1 MSDLLTL
8 AAELR
13 TEFGKG
19 FARRARVAGKIPAVL
34 YGHGSDPI
42 HVTLPAHEATMALKH
57 SNALLTI
64 VIDGKPELTIAKDI
78 QKDYV
83 RRTIAHVD
91 LLIVKKGEKITVDVP
106 LHLTGE
112 VFPGCVAVLEH
123 NVVSVEAEATN
134 LPERF
139 EISIEG
145 LAEGQNVTAG
155 DIELPAGSSLLTD
168 PKLTVLFVTE
178 TRAEVAA
185 EDEEG
190 EEGDEAAVVAEDADS
205 E

>member
-1 MSDLLTL
+1 MSGVLTL
-8 AAELR
+8 AAEMR

-34 YGHGSDPI
+34 YGHGSDPV
-42 HVTLPAHEATMALKH
+42 HVFLPGHETMMALKH

-64 VIDGKPELTIAKDI
+64 MIDGKPELTIAKDI

-106 LHLTGE
+106 LHLTGDP
-112 VFPGCVAVLEH
+112 FPGCVAVLEH
-123 NVVSVEAEATN
+123 NTVSVSAEATH

-139 EISIEG
+139 EISVEG
-145 LAEGQNVTAG
+145 LTDGQHVMAG
-155 DIELPAGSSLLTD
+155 DVTLPEGSTLLTD
-168 PKLTVLFVTE
+168 PHLTVLFVTE
-178 TRAEVAA
+178 TRAEAA
-185 EDEEG
+185 A
-190 EEGDEAAVVAEDADS
+190 GDDLGTALAPVAEAS
-205 E
+205 AE

>member
-8 AAELR
+8 EAEMR

-34 YGHGSDPI
+34 YGHGSDPL
-42 HVTLPAHEATMALKH
+42 HVFLPGHEATMALKH

-64 VIDGKPELTIAKDI
+64 MIDGKPELTIAKDI

-106 LHLTGE
+106 LHLTGDA
-112 VFPGCVAVLEH
+112 FPGCVAVLEH
-123 NVVSVEAEATN
+123 NSVSVEAEATN

-145 LAEGQNVTAG
+145 LTDGQHVMAG
-155 DIELPAGSSLLTD
+155 EVILPEGSSLLTD
-168 PKLTVLFVTE
+168 PKLIVVFVTE
-178 TRAEVAA
+178 TRAEAA
-185 EDEEG
+185 ADG
-190 EEGDEAAVVAEDADS
+190 EEVTPAAVVAESADS

>member
-1 MSDLLTL
+1 MSDVLTL
-8 AAELR
+8 AAEMR

-34 YGHGSDPI
+34 YGHGSDPV
-42 HVTLPAHEATMALKH
+42 HVFLPGHETMMALKH

-64 VIDGKPELTIAKDI
+64 IVEGKPALTIAKDI

-83 RRTIAHVD
+83 RRTIAHLD

-106 LHLTGE
+106 LHITGE
-112 VFPGCVAVLEH
+112 PFPGCVAVLEH
-123 NVVSVEAEATN
+123 TSVSVSAEATH

-139 EISIEG
+139 EISVEG
-145 LAEGQNVTAG
+145 LTDGQHVTAG
-155 DIELPAGSSLLTD
+155 DVELPAGSTLLTE
-168 PKLTVLFVTE
+168 PHLTVLFVTE
-178 TRAEVAA
+178 TRAAAA

-190 EEGDEAAVVAEDADS
+190 AAAAPAAAASAE
-205 E
+205 

>member
-1 MSDLLTL
+1 MSDVLTL
-8 AAELR
+8 AAEMR
-13 TEFGKG
+13 SEFGKG

-34 YGHGSDPI
+34 YGHGSDPV
-42 HVTLPAHEATMALKH
+42 HVFLPGHETMMALKH

-64 VIDGKPELTIAKDI
+64 MIDGKPELTIAKDV

-112 VFPGCVAVLEH
+112 PFPGCVAVLEH
-123 NVVSVEAEATN
+123 NTVSVSAEATH

-139 EISIEG
+139 EISVEG
-145 LAEGQNVTAG
+145 LTDGQHVMAG
-155 DIELPAGSSLLTD
+155 DVALPAGSTLLTD
-168 PKLTVLFVTE
+168 PRLTVLFVTE
-178 TRAEVAA
+178 TRAAA
-185 EDEEG
+185 AEGEDEEG
-190 EEGDEAAVVAEDADS
+190 AVVAPVAAEPA

>member
-8 AAELR
+8 TAETR

-34 YGHGSDPI
+34 YGHGSDPV
-42 HVTLPAHEATMALKH
+42 HVFLPGHETMMALKH

-64 VIDGKPELTIAKDI
+64 MLDGKPELTIAKDV
-78 QKDYV
+78 QKDVV

-106 LHLTGE
+106 LHLVGDP
-112 VFPGCVAVLEH
+112 FPGCVAVLEH
-123 NVVSVEAEATN
+123 NVVSVEAEATH

-139 EISIEG
+139 EVSVEG
-145 LAEGQNVTAG
+145 LTDGQHITAG
-155 DIELPAGSSLLTD
+155 EVKLPTGSTLLTEAN
-168 PKLTVLFVTE
+168 LTVVFVTE
-178 TRAEVAA
+178 TRAAASEDDDAA
-185 EDEEG
+185 ESG
-190 EEGDEAAVVAEDADS
+190 AAPAAE
-205 E
+205 

>member
-8 AAELR
+8 TAEPR

-34 YGHGSDPI
+34 YGHGSDPV
-42 HVTLPAHEATMALKH
+42 HVFLPGHETMMALKT

-64 VIDGKPELTIAKDI
+64 MIDGKPELTIAKDV
-78 QKDYV
+78 QKDVV

-106 LHLTGE
+106 LHLQGDP
-112 VFPGCVAVLEH
+112 FPGCVAVLEH
-123 NVVSVEAEATN
+123 NVVSVEAEATH

-139 EISIEG
+139 EISVEG
-145 LAEGQNVTAG
+145 LTDGQHITAG
-155 DIELPAGSSLLTD
+155 EVQLPTGSTLLTD
-168 PKLTVLFVTE
+168 PHLTVVFVTE
-178 TRAEVAA
+178 TRAAA
-185 EDEEG
+185 SED
-190 EEGDEAAVVAEDADS
+190 DEAAAAAPAADASAE
-205 E
+205 

>member
-8 AAELR
+8 AAEAR

-34 YGHGSDPI
+34 YGHGSDPV
-42 HVTLPAHEATMALKH
+42 HVFLSGHEATMALKH

-64 VIDGKPELTIAKDI
+64 IVDGAPVLTIAKDI

-112 VFPGCVAVLEH
+112 AFPGCVAVLEH
-123 NVVSVEAEATN
+123 NSVSVEAEATN

-139 EISIEG
+139 EISVEG
-145 LAEGQNVTAG
+145 LTDGQHVTAG
-155 DIELPAGSSLLTD
+155 EITLPEGSALLTESN
-168 PKLTVLFVTE
+168 LTVVFVTE
-178 TRAEVAA
+178 TRAEAA
-185 EDEEG
+185 ADDEE
-190 EEGDEAAVVAEDADS
+190 ASPTAVVAEAADS
-205 E
+205 Q

>member
-8 AAELR
+8 AAEMR

-42 HVTLPAHEATMALKH
+42 HVFLPGHEAMMALKH

-91 LLIVKKGEKITVDVP
+91 LLIVKKGEKVTVDVP
-106 LHLTGE
+106 LHLTGDA
-112 VFPGCVAVLEH
+112 FPGCVAVLEH

-145 LAEGQNVTAG
+145 LTDGQHVTAG
-155 DIELPAGSSLLTD
+155 EVTLPEGSTLLTD
-168 PKLTVLFVTE
+168 PKLTVVFVTE
-178 TRAEVAA
+178 TRAEAA
-185 EDEEG
+185 ADEDEA
-190 EEGDEAAVVAEDADS
+190 EETAVVAEDADS

>member
-8 AAELR
+8 EAEMR

-34 YGHGSDPI
+34 YGHGSDPL
-42 HVTLPAHEATMALKH
+42 HVFLPGHEATMALKH

-64 VIDGKPELTIAKDI
+64 MIDGKPELTIAKDI

-106 LHLTGE
+106 LHLTGDA
-112 VFPGCVAVLEH
+112 FPGCVAVLEH
-123 NVVSVEAEATN
+123 NSVSVEAEATN

-145 LAEGQNVTAG
+145 LTDGQHVMAG
-155 DIELPAGSSLLTD
+155 EVILPEGSSLLTD
-168 PKLTVLFVTE
+168 PKLIVVFVTE
-178 TRAEVAA
+178 TRAEAA
-185 EDEEG
+185 ADG
-190 EEGDEAAVVAEDADS
+190 EEVSPTAAVAEAADS

>member
-8 AAELR
+8 TAEAR

-34 YGHGSDPI
+34 YGHGTDPV
-42 HVTLPAHEATMALKH
+42 HVFLPGHETMMALKH

-64 VIDGKPELTIAKDI
+64 MIDGKPELTIAKDV
-78 QKDYV
+78 QKDVV

-106 LHLTGE
+106 LHLTGDP
-112 VFPGCVAVLEH
+112 FPGCVAVLEH
-123 NVVSVEAEATN
+123 NVVSVEAEATH

-139 EISIEG
+139 EISVEG
-145 LAEGQNVTAG
+145 LTDGQHVTAG
-155 DIELPAGSSLLTD
+155 EVVLPTGSTLLTD
-168 PKLTVLFVTE
+168 PNLTVVFVTE
-178 TRAEVAA
+178 TRAAA
-185 EDEEG
+185 SED
-190 EEGDEAAVVAEDADS
+190 DEAAEVAPAPEAS
-205 E
+205 AE

>member
-8 AAELR
+8 TAEMR

-34 YGHGSDPI
+34 YGHGSDPL
-42 HVTLPAHEATMALKH
+42 HVFLPGHEATMALKH

-64 VIDGKPELTIAKDI
+64 MIDGEPELTIAKDI

-106 LHLTGE
+106 LHLTGDA
-112 VFPGCVAVLEH
+112 FPGCVAVLEH
-123 NVVSVEAEATN
+123 NSVSVEAEATH

-145 LAEGQNVTAG
+145 LTDGQHVMAG
-155 DIELPAGSSLLTD
+155 EVILPEGSSLLTD
-168 PKLTVLFVTE
+168 PKLIVVFVTE
-178 TRAEVAA
+178 TRAEAA
-185 EDEEG
+185 ADG
-190 EEGDEAAVVAEDADS
+190 EEASPTAVVAAVADS

>member
-1 MSDLLTL
+1 MSDVLTL
-8 AAELR
+8 AAEMR

-34 YGHGSDPI
+34 YGHGSDPV
-42 HVTLPAHEATMALKH
+42 HVFLPGHETMMALKH

-64 VIDGKPELTIAKDI
+64 IVEGKPALTIAKDI

-83 RRTIAHVD
+83 RRTIAHLD

-106 LHLTGE
+106 LHITGE
-112 VFPGCVAVLEH
+112 PFPGCVAVLEH
-123 NVVSVEAEATN
+123 TSVSVSAEATH

-139 EISIEG
+139 EISVEG
-145 LAEGQNVTAG
+145 LTDGQHVMAG
-155 DIELPAGSSLLTD
+155 DVELPAGSTLLTD
-168 PKLTVLFVTE
+168 PHLTVLFVTE
-178 TRAEVAA
+178 TRAAAA

-190 EEGDEAAVVAEDADS
+190 AEAAPAAAASAE
-205 E
+205 